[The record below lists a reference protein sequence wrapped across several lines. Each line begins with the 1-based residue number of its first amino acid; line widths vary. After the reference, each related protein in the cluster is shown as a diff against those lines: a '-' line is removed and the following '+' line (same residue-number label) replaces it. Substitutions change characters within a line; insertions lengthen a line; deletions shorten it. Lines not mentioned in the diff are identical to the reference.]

1 MNEKTE
7 EKKEKEEKKEEKE
20 TEKDIKLLIF
30 KKPAKILVSLLQD
43 KKWCISDLSKE
54 SNQTY
59 VYTTKVIKLFEKSG
73 LVTIEKEKKKKIV
86 KLTLKGEKIAKSILE
101 IQELV

>member
-30 KKPAKILVSLLQD
+30 KKPAKIFTLLLQD
-43 KKWCISDLSKE
+43 KKWCISDF
-54 SNQTY
+54 
-59 VYTTKVIKLFEKSG
+59 IKRIKPNLHIYYENNK
-73 LVTIEKEKKKKIV
+73 TI
-86 KLTLKGEKIAKSILE
+86 
-101 IQELV
+101 